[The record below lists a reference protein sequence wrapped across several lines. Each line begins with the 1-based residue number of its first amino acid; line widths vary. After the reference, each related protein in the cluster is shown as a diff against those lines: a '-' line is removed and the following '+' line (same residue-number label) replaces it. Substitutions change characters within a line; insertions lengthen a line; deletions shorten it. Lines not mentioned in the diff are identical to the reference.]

1 MTPDVE
7 TWETVGEHIPKEH
20 NKWDSPK
27 IKPVQMKMKHWLY
40 EMTQAPSCYARG
52 GRKEDREGNQMPQHL
67 IQHISIAELMPSS
80 QEWSKV
86 TGLSA

>member
-1 MTPDVE
+1 
-7 TWETVGEHIPKEH
+7 
-20 NKWDSPK
+20 
-27 IKPVQMKMKHWLY
+27 MKMKHWLY

-80 QEWSKV
+80 QE
-86 TGLSA
+86 